1 MDFGDEN
8 KDHPCYVEFHTT
20 KPVVP
25 KKYVLITG
33 NDNLEKN
40 GRNPR
45 DWKIK
50 AKNEG
55 DANWTVIAE
64 VNNDETL
71 KDVNFTPYTFDF
83 NNASDKAYQYFRF
96 EITANAGSDYMQLEE
111 MMMWVK
117 DNAASG
123 VATGIESID
132 HSPLSIDHHY
142 YDLQGRRVA
151 HPTKGLYIVNGR
163 KVVVE

>member
-1 MDFGDEN
+1 M
-8 KDHPCYVEFHTT
+8 EFHTT

-55 DANWTVIAE
+55 DASWTVIAE

-96 EITANAGSDYMQLEE
+96 EITANAGSEYMQLEE

-123 VATGIESID
+123 ITTGIENMEHSPSAID
-132 HSPLSIDHHY
+132 HYY
-142 YDLQGRRVA
+142 YDLQGRRVE

>member
-1 MDFGDEN
+1 M
-8 KDHPCYVEFHTT
+8 EFHTA
-20 KPVVP
+20 KPVIP

-33 NDNLEKN
+33 NDNLECN

-55 DANWTVIAE
+55 DESWTVIAE

-117 DNAASG
+117 DKAASG
-123 VATGIESID
+123 VATGIENMEHSPSAID
-132 HSPLSIDHHY
+132 HYY
-142 YDLQGRRVA
+142 YDLQGRRVE